1 MLRCAGTDRL
11 LKQARSPKAVRRS
24 RPRTFSYSA
33 RATTLRNMIA
43 SCREIKLSTGGDT
56 PAAPIATALDALF
69 M

>member
-1 MLRCAGTDRL
+1 
-11 LKQARSPKAVRRS
+11 
-24 RPRTFSYSA
+24 
-33 RATTLRNMIA
+33 MIA